1 MMKKTI
7 LALNN
12 ISKIAENKLKTDY
25 EFTTESASPDA
36 IIVRSFAMHDYA
48 LPESVLAVARAGA
61 GTNNIPVA
69 DYAKKGVVVFNTPGA
84 NANAVKELVIA
95 ALLMSGR
102 KIADGIKW
110 TETLKEKGAEI
121 GKLVESG
128 KKAFV
133 GKEILGKTLGVIG
146 LGAIGI
152 LVSNA
157 ALSLGMNVIG
167 YDPYLT
173 TANALRLDSKVSV
186 TGDLDKLMSSSD
198 FVTIHVPYM
207 ESTKNTI
214 NAANIAKMKKGAA
227 IINLARGE
235 LVDTDA
241 VLAALASGQVSRYV
255 TDFPNEKVIGV
266 DGVIAIP
273 HLGASTPEAE
283 DNCAI
288 MAADELKDFLENG
301 NITNSVNFP
310 SCSAPRTGASR
321 ITVIHKNEKGV
332 LAEITDVIHEAN
344 VNVENFVSQA
354 RGDYAY
360 AIIDTTE
367 PATDKLV
374 NALGK
379 LSSIIRCRVIK

>member
-1 MMKKTI
+1 MKTI

-12 ISKIAENKLKTDY
+12 ISKVAESKLKADY
-25 EFTTESASPDA
+25 NFTTESNTPDA
-36 IIVRSFAMHDYA
+36 IILRSFSMHDYA
-48 LPESVLAVARAGA
+48 LPETVLAVARAGA

-69 DYAKKGVVVFNTPGA
+69 EYAKKGVVVFNTPGA
-84 NANAVKELVIA
+84 NANAVKELVVA

-102 KIADGIKW
+102 KLVDGIKW
-110 TETLKEKGAEI
+110 TESLKGQDGI

-133 GKEILGKTLGVIG
+133 GREILGKTLGVIG

-152 LVSNA
+152 LVANA
-157 ALSLGMNVIG
+157 ALALGMKVVG

-173 TANALRLDSKVSV
+173 TDHALRLDSKAVV
-186 TGDLDKLMSSSD
+186 VENLDDLMTESD
-198 FVTIHVPYM
+198 FVTVHVPYT

-214 NAANIAKMKKGAA
+214 NADNIAKMKKGSAV
-227 IINLARGE
+227 INLARGE

-241 VLAALASGQVSRYV
+241 VLAALESGQLSRYV
-255 TDFPNEKVIGV
+255 TDFPTEKVIGV
-266 DGVIAIP
+266 TGVVALP

-288 MAADELKDFLENG
+288 MAAAELKDFLENG
-301 NITNSVNFP
+301 NVRNSVNFP
-310 SCSAPRTGASR
+310 SCFAPRLGAVR
-321 ITVIHKNEKGV
+321 LTVIHKNEKSV
-332 LAEITDVIHEAN
+332 ISSITDIIGKAGCN
-344 VNVENFVSQA
+344 IENFVSQS

-367 PATDKLV
+367 ILPDSAV
-374 NALGK
+374 NDIAGLASVIK
-379 LSSIIRCRVIK
+379 CRVIK

>member
-1 MMKKTI
+1 MKKI

-12 ISKIAENKLKTDY
+12 ISKIAENKLKNEY
-25 EFTTESASPDA
+25 EFGTEISDPDA
-36 IIVRSFAMHDYA
+36 VIVRSFAMHDYA
-48 LPESVLAVARAGA
+48 LPASVLAVARAGA

-69 DYAKKGVVVFNTPGA
+69 EYAKKGVVVFNTPGA

-102 KIADGIKW
+102 KLVDGIRW
-110 TETLKEKGAEI
+110 TDTLKGKGAEV

-133 GKEILGKTLGVIG
+133 GKEIMGKTLGVIG

-152 LVSNA
+152 LVANA
-157 ALSLGMNVIG
+157 ALSLGMQVVG

-173 TANALRLDSKVSV
+173 TEHALRLDSKVTV
-186 TGDLDKLMSSSD
+186 TESLDDLMSASD

-214 NAANIAKMKKGAA
+214 NAGNIAKMKKGGA

-235 LVDTDA
+235 LCDTDA
-241 VLAALASGQVSRYV
+241 IAEALGSGRLSRYV
-255 TDFPNEKVIGV
+255 TDFPTDKLIGTENVITL
-266 DGVIAIP
+266 P

-288 MAADELKDFLENG
+288 MAVQELKDFLENG
-301 NITNSVNFP
+301 NIRNSVNFP
-310 SCSAPRTGASR
+310 ACFAPRQGASR
-321 ITVIHKNEKGV
+321 ITVIHKNEKSV
-332 LAEITDVIHEAN
+332 IAAITDVIGKAGYN
-344 VNVENFVSQA
+344 IENFVSQS

-360 AIIDTTE
+360 AIVDTTE
-367 PATDKLV
+367 AISDVAVKEIAGLASV
-374 NALGK
+374 
-379 LSSIIRCRVIK
+379 IRCRVIK